1 MCYNPLVRS
10 ARFLRALRTM
20 CAFCIPVSVP
30 GPARQ
35 AVLLTPPRF
44 LHPGRLLSSQRLA
57 CVSPLAATLIHL
69 PASVANKRLAAR
81 LSPLAATLT
90 KNTEYLLQ
98 AKSLSLSF
106 SRCSLQL
113 LSVPPSLCGCRSAS
127 HLPYPLPSSVSCNS
141 FVCSSYENT
150 GGVGVFFPF
159 RHSSLAPWHS
169 SLATVPN
176 SFSNTPAVGEGPSFL
191 ISLPPYF
198 LTSLLLPVTSHESP
212 VTNRCIISPREH
224 PAERSR
230 MPRPGLPHRKGNH
243 YCRILPTLPERP
255 GQRLQSEVES
265 RSGHESR
272 RSRCPASPAFSRRPI
287 PGPLRQR
294 FGQPCH
300 QVRTPPPG
308 SFQLLSPRNCH
319 SLRLIAAR
327 SPNSGRASHPR
338 RTHAY
343 LRRPERRA
351 IQLAA
356 FDEARAPARQS
367 SSAPA
372 RHQGVSLR
380 ASFVRRRRSI

>member
-57 CVSPLAATLIHL
+57 CVSPLAATLI
-69 PASVANKRLAAR
+69 
-81 LSPLAATLT
+81 

-159 RHSSLAPWHS
+159 RHSSLA
-169 SLATVPN
+169 TVPN
-176 SFSNTPAVGEGPSFL
+176 SFSKTPAVGEGLSFL
-191 ISLPPYF
+191 TSLPPYF
-198 LTSLLLPVTSHESP
+198 LTSLLLQVTSHESP
-212 VTNRCIISPREH
+212 V
-224 PAERSR
+224 
-230 MPRPGLPHRKGNH
+230 
-243 YCRILPTLPERP
+243 
-255 GQRLQSEVES
+255 
-265 RSGHESR
+265 
-272 RSRCPASPAFSRRPI
+272 
-287 PGPLRQR
+287 
-294 FGQPCH
+294 
-300 QVRTPPPG
+300 
-308 SFQLLSPRNCH
+308 
-319 SLRLIAAR
+319 
-327 SPNSGRASHPR
+327 
-338 RTHAY
+338 
-343 LRRPERRA
+343 
-351 IQLAA
+351 
-356 FDEARAPARQS
+356 
-367 SSAPA
+367 
-372 RHQGVSLR
+372 
-380 ASFVRRRRSI
+380 